1 MARRKKASSEPLDLG
16 PSRHARG
23 KRKRRRFLLV
33 LLLALVGLA
42 AALPTIVA
50 NTSLRNEVLARALPA
65 GAGSVTTESASLGWT
80 GGQTLRNVTWLD
92 AEGKPLF
99 EAESI
104 SLDRSLTSLIT
115 NRRDLGTVKI
125 VRPAIN
131 LVTTPAG
138 SNWEAA
144 LARFRKQQ
152 DDDPAAPT
160 EVTLEPQP
168 VAVNLK
174 LAITEGGLSA
184 RDATTGQQWN
194 LHGLNLTAATDAV
207 AGTWVADGTANVQ
220 MVSPDAALAS
230 RPGQIEV
237 HVKSPAAGRQELRL
251 VSQQLPLEP
260 LEPWLARFAPD
271 TRITG
276 DAASDISVNWQ
287 LPPAD
292 DPAALAA
299 LEARGRIDLTK
310 AKFTSG
316 ALSGDVLQLDQA
328 TVDTKLFAQ
337 GQLIAVEQLQ
347 VVSDWFNG
355 NVNGTFNVNE
365 LRRLSL
371 DRMPSEPATV
381 SGSINLVSLTKQL
394 PRTLQMRPGVKVDS
408 GTVQMTARSLAGA
421 EGQSWDIDAEVRDL
435 HGTDGQ
441 REIRW
446 EQPAKAYV
454 EFVAASES
462 TALESPPAKSLAARL
477 NTVTFRA
484 PFASAKI
491 EAALQG
497 SEGNFRFDL
506 AKLAEQLGQ
515 FVDLSAWQLRGTGS
529 GKLMV
534 RETGEQGFLAT
545 LLADLEQVDVRH
557 EGKPVWEDDR
567 LHLDVQTSGQHEN
580 YQLRQLASATLTM
593 QGVSDIFT
601 LELLKP
607 LILQPVGNAGPSFTE
622 LHVKGRG
629 PLTRWA
635 GRARPW
641 VAGIPEKI
649 NGATTLDANLV
660 IADGLLS
667 MSDVNLEVEDLRG
680 TWGEVQFDEPL
691 AKLVGDLRWQAAGRS
706 LDSRTLEFTSSTVA
720 FRSRNLAVQLSPET
734 PPIAQGAI
742 AYTADLER
750 LASLAGM
757 TGGDATWPRGIAE
770 GKITLDSGADEAAA
784 EVTCTA
790 KKLDLVTVE
799 QAAGAANNNR
809 NGGRPKVLWNE
820 PKLELSGRVAYQQA
834 ADRLRLSN
842 LEIIGQTVQA
852 SGTAVV
858 EEATATQ
865 RVQGDFTLAYDAAA
879 LDNLIAEKLG
889 PGAKL
894 QGANQSRVQFA
905 GTMNPAG
912 NPTPVRQ
919 PVDWSRRW
927 QVVASTG
934 WQAADMYGLPFGPA
948 LLEAN
953 LRDGQLLFKPVDLKV
968 GQGRFTAQP
977 QVTLDPPPR
986 VLQMPKG
993 PVISRVAISEEVSD
1007 SLLKYA
1013 APFLAGAARAEGE
1026 FSLDLDGAR
1035 IPLDTP
1041 KQSDLGGRLT
1051 IHRLA
1056 VLPGETTKPMIDLL
1070 RQINLLAR
1078 GREIPADGNVPAGNG
1093 ITMQEQP
1100 IDIRVVEGRVYHREM
1115 QFLVDDVPVKSTGWV
1130 SFDEQLHL
1138 DLEVPVQEKWVRG
1151 SKYFRSLAGK
1161 KLRIPVRGTL
1171 TSWKIDDR
1179 VITDLIQNAAG
1190 AVIGDE
1196 INRQLEKL
1204 LRGR

>member
-1 MARRKKASSEPLDLG
+1 MARRRNKNYSEPLDLG

-23 KRKRRRFLLV
+23 KRKRRRVLLV

-50 NTSLRNEVLARALPA
+50 NTPLRDEVLARALPA
-65 GAGSVTTESASLGWT
+65 GAGKVTMQSARLGWT
-80 GGQTLRNVTWLD
+80 GGQTLRNVRWLD
-92 AEGKPLF
+92 AEGNPLF

-115 NRRDLGTVKI
+115 NRRDLGTIRI

-131 LVTTPAG
+131 LVTTPTG

-152 DDDPAAPT
+152 DDEPDTPT
-160 EVTLEPQP
+160 EVTIEPQP

-174 LAITEGGLSA
+174 LEITEGGLAA

-194 LHGLNLTAATDAV
+194 LHGLNLTAATDAR
-207 AGTWVADGTANVQ
+207 AGTWVADGVANVQ

-230 RPGQIEV
+230 RPGKIEV
-237 HVKSPAAGRQELRL
+237 HVKSPAPGRQELRL

-260 LEPWLARFAPD
+260 LEPWLARVAPN

-292 DPAALAA
+292 DPAAQAA
-299 LEARGRIDLTK
+299 LEAHGRIDLSN
-310 AKFTSG
+310 AKFTSA
-316 ALSGDVLQLDQA
+316 ALSGDILQLDQA
-328 TVDTKLFAQ
+328 TLDTKLLAE
-337 GQLIAVEQLQ
+337 GELIAVEQLQ

-355 NVNGTFNVNE
+355 NVSGAFNVNE
-365 LRRLSL
+365 LRQLGL
-371 DRMPSEPATV
+371 DRMPSEPASV

-446 EQPAKAYV
+446 DQPVKAYA
-454 EFVAASES
+454 ELVA
-462 TALESPPAKSLAARL
+462 TPQQAARL
-477 NTVTFRA
+477 NTVTFRS
-484 PFASAKI
+484 PFASAKLDAVA
-491 EAALQG
+491 EGAD
-497 SEGNFRFDL
+497 GNFRFDL
-506 AKLAEQLGQ
+506 QKLANQLGQ

-529 GKLMV
+529 GKLTV

-567 LHLDVQTSGQHEN
+567 LHLDVQLSGQTSGQHEN
-580 YQLRQLASATLTM
+580 YELRQLASATLTM

-601 LELLKP
+601 VELLKP
-607 LILQPVGNAGPSFTE
+607 LDLRPADNAGLSFTE
-622 LHVKGRG
+622 LHLKGRG

-649 NGATTLDANLV
+649 NGATTLDARLV
-660 IADGLLS
+660 VADGLLS

-691 AKLVGDLRWQAAGRS
+691 AKLVGDLRWQAVGRS
-706 LDSRTLEFTSSTVA
+706 LDSRTLAFTSSTVA
-720 FRSRNLAVQLSPET
+720 FRSRNLAVQLSPDT
-734 PPIAQGAI
+734 PPIAQGEI

-750 LASLAGM
+750 LASLAGI
-757 TGGDATWPRGIAE
+757 TAGNSTWPRGIAE

-790 KKLDLVTVE
+790 KNLDIVTVE
-799 QAAGAANNNR
+799 QAAGAAYGKPR
-809 NGGRPKVLWNE
+809 VLWNE

-834 ADRLRLSN
+834 VDRLRLGD
-842 LEIIGQTVQA
+842 LKIVGQTVQA

-865 RVQGDFTLAYDAAA
+865 RAQGDFTLAYDAAA
-879 LDNLIAEKLG
+879 LDKLIAEKLG

-912 NPTPVRQ
+912 NPTGDGQ

-927 QVVASTG
+927 NVVASTG
-934 WQAADMYGLPFGPA
+934 WQAADMYGLPFGAA

-953 LRDGQLLFKPVDLKV
+953 LRDGQLLFKPVDLQV

-993 PVISRVAISEEVSD
+993 PVITRVAVSEKVSD

-1035 IPLDTP
+1035 IPLDAP